1 MKKMFFSVIALLV
14 VSLSYGQ
21 AIEMLKVIPTN
32 PAAVIDELRVYDT
45 NNASSIQTMNVG
57 LPFDQIDN
65 QSNRPFQSQTLK
77 SETTTISS
85 NGSIHAGRD
94 LFINNPDPNNNPYI
108 AFDDIS
114 IGSEGTLFTKIS
126 SFPTVNAG
134 YLRAKN
140 INGPTLGTNVTLTNG
155 KGFLSGRDIT
165 IDGVPLQ
172 SPFDKGN
179 QIAKRKI
186 VRKGIATSDTGKQ
199 AKQHIYKPWSLLTA
213 TPNSAPNV
221 TPLCNSDNKLCSSSQ
236 CSVCDTN
243 TNAYCYDVRSKE
255 LPAVYNA
262 HGATYE
268 KVGTVKLYCKPM
280 DIFVRENATQ
290 IHLQNNNGSTCEQ
303 YIVYGGKNG
312 AYAEGFTTGDNA
324 SVTNPL
330 SNIVE
335 NQNLANINKSVAEKC
350 FINCGSVPAGCSLSQ
365 EKEYTIVVDENGN
378 SVDFSDFA
386 NTNFCANAKYGDQ
399 DSPRFSEGSGLSCK
413 ASEKTFDVYALRC
426 YAGSGMRLR
435 EEGTY
440 YQKRKVICRQYSHV
454 NAEYNTQIQD
464 PSDPDSTVPLKDELN
479 RNFFYPSFKFTLSGD
494 LGGTQE
500 ATFQHDFTQVTA
512 IAH

>member
-77 SETTTISS
+77 SGTTAIDSS
-85 NGSIHAGRD
+85 GNIYAGRD
-94 LFINNPDPNNNPYI
+94 LFINNSAIQFSNIVVNEG
-108 AFDDIS
+108 
-114 IGSEGTLFTKIS
+114 GSLFTKIS
-126 SFPTVNAG
+126 SFPAVNAG
-134 YLRAKN
+134 YLRAKT
-140 INGPTLGTNVTLTNG
+140 ITGPTVNTTLTLTNG
-155 KGFLSGRDIT
+155 KGFLSGREIT

-179 QIAKRKI
+179 QIVKRKI
-186 VRKGIATSDTGKQ
+186 IRKGITTADTNKQ
-199 AKQHIYKPWSLLTA
+199 EKQHIYKPWSLLTV
-213 TPNSAPNV
+213 TPNSAPTV
-221 TPLCNSDNKLCSSSQ
+221 TPMCNADNNLCTSTRCD
-236 CSVCDTN
+236 VCDSN
-243 TNAYCYDVRSKE
+243 TASSCYDVRSKT
-255 LPAVYNA
+255 LPAVYDAN
-262 HGATYE
+262 GATYE
-268 KVGTVKLYCKPM
+268 KVGTIKLYCKPK
-280 DIFVRENATQ
+280 DTFEQTETYRVK
-290 IHLQNNNGSTCEQ
+290 LQTDGSTCEQ
-303 YIVYGGKNG
+303 YIVYAAKNG
-312 AYAEGFTTGDNA
+312 TYVSGFTTGDNA
-324 SVTNPL
+324 TVTNPL
-330 SNIVE
+330 SNVE
-335 NQNLANINKSVAEKC
+335 TVEANLNQDLANVSKSVAEKC
-350 FINCGSVPAGCSLSQ
+350 FIKCGNAAGCSASQ
-365 EKEYTIVVDENGN
+365 AGEYTILIDENGN
-378 SVDFSDFA
+378 SVTFSDFA
-386 NTNFCANAKYGDQ
+386 NNNFCANAKYGSSDT
-399 DSPRFSEGSGLSCK
+399 PRWSEGSGLSCK
-413 ASEKTFDVYALRC
+413 ANEKTFTVYALRC
-426 YAGSGMRLR
+426 YQGSGYRLR
-435 EEGTY
+435 EAGSY

-500 ATFQHDFTQVTA
+500 ATFQNNFTQVTA